1 MLVMTEALSGKL
13 LRALSRGRVDL
24 VEHIEAVNGRVANL
38 VQAFFDDFRNA
49 EKGNLL
55 L

>member
-1 MLVMTEALSGKL
+1 MSAIWVLSRKL

-24 VEHIEAVNGRVANL
+24 VKRLEAVEWASCQLGAG
-38 VQAFFDDFRNA
+38 FFDDFRNA